1 MIYFSDETGFNVNL
15 NNNKF
20 KFLSTLRL
28 IPPENTPTETNTT
41 SSSGT
46 NIKYLVLGIFFI
58 LLLVALFFIIMYA
71 RRRNARKLAAAATE
85 SDVVPANNKY
95 RFY

>member
-1 MIYFSDETGFNVNL
+1 MIYFSDETGFNLNL

-20 KFLSTLRL
+20 KFLSTLKL

-46 NIKYLVLGIFFI
+46 NIIYIVLGIIFI
-58 LLLVALFFIIMYA
+58 LLIIALIFIIRYA
-71 RRRNARKLAAAATE
+71 RRRNSRKLATKVENAA
-85 SDVVPANNKY
+85 NKY